1 MAGGLILRR
10 TQHDRNVGFMDRIRC
25 DADTFRVDIDGWP
38 DVVSKRVPVRVKGVD
53 APEIRG

>member
-1 MAGGLILRR
+1 
-10 TQHDRNVGFMDRIRC
+10 MDRIRC